1 MYFKSCRLQCGGHA
15 CEVKLILLVWEHMLR
30 SSDSQDSALWAL
42 QCSWEDMVWER
53 GGGRRW
59 QEIAPPGWFTS
70 FLLFYQFYF
79 LGQIFLH
86 FVCEAI
92 NSHSRTRLA
101 LQGTLGSQ
109 ESLFAPSQLC
119 HCSLFL
125 PPTLAIQR
133 SPSPPSLRQVSRSCR
148 KELRLHRFL
157 KRILL

>member
-15 CEVKLILLVWEHMLR
+15 CEVELILLVGEHMLR

-53 GGGRRW
+53 EGGRRRK
-59 QEIAPPGWFTS
+59 EIAPPGWFTS

-92 NSHSRTRLA
+92 NSHSRTFGTPRYFGKSGEPVFSIPAVSLFFVSSPHSGYSALA
-101 LQGTLGSQ
+101 L
-109 ESLFAPSQLC
+109 
-119 HCSLFL
+119 
-125 PPTLAIQR
+125 
-133 SPSPPSLRQVSRSCR
+133 PSLSQTGFQ
-148 KELRLHRFL
+148 ELQERVQSSQIF
-157 KRILL
+157 